1 MYKRQQQDIAIL
13 EPGVGETPLWPEV
26 RVSALFD
33 PDADRARILETLGR
47 ALGSVPETPLWEHLE
62 ARAWEREWLQHFA
75 PVRFGARLWVC
86 PSGATVEQAD
96 AVVMHLDP
104 GLAFGTG
111 THPTTALC
119 LEWLAGHPCDGRQV
133 IDYGSGS
140 GILGVAA
147 LLLGATR
154 VRAVDSD
161 PQALL
166 ASRDNA
172 TRNGIDAARLE
183 TCAPQALDETGPADV
198 LLANI
203 LAGPLVEL
211 APPAQVDPADR
222 VVGLPRAAADQRLR
236 HPVPDDRGDHAALP
250 DGRPAAADGAGAAAA
265 RAGPPGGDRRRGGR
279 AMSPTGVIE
288 GGWEFVV
295 AAYDNGVD
303 IASYYESDVNQLL
316 GCPALLFTPCLAA
329 VFGVQNSTAGADN
342 PTLLFIRKDD
352 AVESVVAFGGRHRQL
367 EDEHPALSAVF
378 CMKHMAAAGDQP
390 NFHTNG
396 GHTGRFSEHTYTQ
409 SY

>member
-1 MYKRQQQDIAIL
+1 MGSEGEFLQLHLSALAHDVAALEDALLAAGALSVTLGDQQDIAIL

-47 ALGSVPETPLWEHLE
+47 ALGSVPETPLWEHLA

-75 PVRFGARLWVC
+75 PLRFGARLWVC
-86 PSGATVEQAD
+86 PGGATVEQAD

-154 VRAVDSD
+154 VRAVDID

-211 APPAQVDPADR
+211 APRFARLLRTGAHAVLSGVLASQATAVLEAYRPWFDVAGTSIRDEWCRLDLVR
-222 VVGLPRAAADQRLR
+222 TPR
-236 HPVPDDRGDHAALP
+236 
-250 DGRPAAADGAGAAAA
+250 
-265 RAGPPGGDRRRGGR
+265 
-279 AMSPTGVIE
+279 
-288 GGWEFVV
+288 
-295 AAYDNGVD
+295 
-303 IASYYESDVNQLL
+303 
-316 GCPALLFTPCLAA
+316 
-329 VFGVQNSTAGADN
+329 N
-342 PTLLFIRKDD
+342 P
-352 AVESVVAFGGRHRQL
+352 ECGQ
-367 EDEHPALSAVF
+367 
-378 CMKHMAAAGDQP
+378 
-390 NFHTNG
+390 
-396 GHTGRFSEHTYTQ
+396 
-409 SY
+409 